1 MSNNIEALKIQLD
14 NDYEGSIFDE
24 PPSKKERQESRR
36 SFLDGLQKAVENGG
50 EVIVE
55 KANNINLFYFKETGG
70 NMSWSISR
78 EDAINH
84 CGYTEIEN

>member
-1 MSNNIEALKIQLD
+1 MNNIEALKMQLD

-55 KANNINLFYFKETGG
+55 KINHINCFYFKETGR
-70 NMSWSISR
+70 NVKWSISR
-78 EDAINH
+78 EDAINY
-84 CGYTEIEN
+84 CGYKE